1 MYLCIIDTNQ
11 HHDGTT
17 TYPPHTLGSLR
28 FRNGGA
34 GTTGLYPRHLGFRHD
49 PRNRRPCEPYLHGRE
64 PRQYARSDPRRG
76 HHLRLHGTPIHQA
89 SDPPRRENHRQGDI
103 RPGQPPRRLHQG
115 TGRLLLRAEK
125 GRHAHHPGQCH
136 AAHEIHRGALPGRC
150 GRRAAAL
157 HDPQRLLLHP
167 PRATGTVRH
176 RLCKHLGQNHPARTA
191 PAGIERAADGDRPAR
206 DRTGRTGIDQ
216 RCLPHPRDRS
226 PLRHAARRPRGAH
239 QRHGDRHPRHRHRPG
254 GGGYR
259 RTKRPESA
267 DNRKYY

>member
-1 MYLCIIDTNQ
+1 MCSNQLSYSGIRKSVFQPFRVQIYSKISFPQNYCTIFSQKMYLCIIDTNQ

-103 RPGQPPRRLHQG
+103 RPGQPPRRPSPRNWASTPPSG
-115 TGRLLLRAEK
+115 KK

-150 GRRAAAL
+150 GRRAAA
-157 HDPQRLLLHP
+157 PRPSTPSPTSAPGNRYSPPSAMQT
-167 PRATGTVRH
+167 PRAKPSGSN
-176 RLCKHLGQNHPARTA
+176 CARWNR
-191 PAGIERAADGDRPAR
+191 AG
-206 DRTGRTGIDQ
+206 
-216 RCLPHPRDRS
+216 C
-226 PLRHAARRPRGAH
+226 
-239 QRHGDRHPRHRHRPG
+239 
-254 GGGYR
+254 
-259 RTKRPESA
+259 
-267 DNRKYY
+267 